1 MYLKL
6 VPLEISVWKPG
17 SEGPT
22 VIKTGGHH
30 LFHLASCQKKK
41 SQHGRMYSIWAGTSV
56 PPTIRP
62 WDSWF
67 LNAVTQTGLTS
78 LASLALSLQVW
89 PWICS
94 SHFLSHWFTLDI
106 VALCLHN
113 HVNQPLTVTHFL
125 FLCVSICPI
134 DFAPPE
140 YTENTFQNTLSG
152 LMEKKK
158 DSLSYLLMLILCN
171 LWVTFTYFLLRFN
184 NSLDSA
190 LLYFHPY
197 I

>member
-94 SHFLSHWFTLDI
+94 THFLSHWFTLDI

-125 FLCVSICPI
+125 FFCVSICPI

-140 YTENTFQNTLSG
+140 YTAWIHWEYISEHTERFDGKKERQPFLFTNANTLQS
-152 LMEKKK
+152 M
-158 DSLSYLLMLILCN
+158 SH
-171 LWVTFTYFLLRFN
+171 
-184 NSLDSA
+184 
-190 LLYFHPY
+190 FHLFSTE